1 MLGGNA
7 AVILLDT
14 HVLLWWVNDPTTL
27 SKPALKAIDT
37 AAKSNKVYVSSISSW
52 EIALLVER
60 GRLRLALDVRDW
72 ICRCEALPFLNFVPV
87 SNAIAIESVRLPG
100 FPHPDPADRIIAATA
115 LSLGAVLVT
124 KDDKLRSFRHVKT
137 IW

>member
-1 MLGGNA
+1 MI
-7 AVILLDT
+7 VLDT
-14 HVLLWWVNDPTTL
+14 HTLLWWVNDPSTL
-27 SKPALKAIDT
+27 SIPAKKAID
-37 AAKSNKVYVSSISSW
+37 AAVESMSVHVSSISAW

-72 ICRCEALPFLNFVPV
+72 ICRCEALPFLTLVPLD
-87 SNAIAIESVRLPG
+87 NAIAVESVRLPD
-100 FPHPDPADRIIAATA
+100 FPHADPADRIIAATA

-124 KDDKLRSFRHVKT
+124 KDDKLQNYPHVKT

>member
-1 MLGGNA
+1 MI
-7 AVILLDT
+7 VLDT
-14 HVLLWWVNDPTTL
+14 HTLLWWVNDPSTL
-27 SKPALKAIDT
+27 SMPAKKAID
-37 AAKSNKVYVSSISSW
+37 AAVESRSVYVSCISAW

-72 ICRCEALPFLNFVPV
+72 ICRCEALPFLTFVPLD
-87 SNAIAIESVRLPG
+87 NAIAVESVRLPD
-100 FPHPDPADRIIAATA
+100 FPHADPADRIIAATA

-124 KDDKLRSFRHVKT
+124 KDDKLQSYPHVKT

>member
-1 MLGGNA
+1 
-7 AVILLDT
+7 VILLDT
-14 HVLLWWVNDPTTL
+14 HALLWWVNDPSLL
-27 SKPALKAIDT
+27 STSAQSAIG
-37 AAKSNKVYVSSISSW
+37 AAVKSKTVQVSCISSW

-60 GRLRLALDVRDW
+60 GRLQLTLDVRDW
-72 ICRCEALPFLNFVPV
+72 LYRCEKLPFLSFVPV
-87 SNAIAIESVRLPG
+87 SNAIAVESVRLPG

-124 KDDKLRSFRHVKT
+124 KDDKLRNYSHLKT